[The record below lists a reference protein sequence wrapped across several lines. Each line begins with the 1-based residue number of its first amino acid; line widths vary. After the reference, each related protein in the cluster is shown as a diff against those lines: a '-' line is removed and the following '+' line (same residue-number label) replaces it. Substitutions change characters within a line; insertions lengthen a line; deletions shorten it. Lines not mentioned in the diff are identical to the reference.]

1 MRRRKPEQNG
11 LQEAVALLLNAQANL
26 ANAQASFMSRAD
38 ERFASIDR
46 RLSHIE
52 AILLRHEQTLQAL
65 PEAIREKIGVK
76 RPNKKST

>member
-1 MRRRKPEQNG
+1 
-11 LQEAVALLLNAQANL
+11 
-26 ANAQASFMSRAD
+26 MSRAD

-65 PEAIREKIGVK
+65 PEAIREKIGFK